1 MYKVSFDPK
10 TFKKVEHFNNRTTK
24 VTLTGNIDWDLSVLF
39 TYSPIGD
46 WIMSHESVFLR
57 WGSQTIT
64 VSGRTTC
71 HSTDTFDPVLGE
83 RIAESKAKV
92 RLYRYMSVLLSK
104 MAAQYKKELGISC
117 RSKTARAD
125 SVLGAYQKY
134 VRLHQS
140 ESRHLKELMQL

>member
-24 VTLTGNIDWDLSVLF
+24 VTLTGNIDWDMSILF
-39 TYSPIGD
+39 MDGPIKK
-46 WIMSHESVFLR
+46 WIMHHESIFLR

-92 RLYRYMSVLLSK
+92 RLYRYMCVLLSK
-104 MAAQYKKELGISC
+104 IAAQYKKELGISC

-134 VRLHQS
+134 IRLHQL
-140 ESRHLKELMQL
+140 ERRHLKELMQL